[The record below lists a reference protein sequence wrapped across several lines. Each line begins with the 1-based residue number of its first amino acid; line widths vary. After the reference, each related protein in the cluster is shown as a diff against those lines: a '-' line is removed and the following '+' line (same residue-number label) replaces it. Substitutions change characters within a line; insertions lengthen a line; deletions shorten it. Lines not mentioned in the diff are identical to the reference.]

1 MQIILSRYKAR
12 LLAMFAILNPYA
24 PPLSQNKPLV
34 FTDPNADPRV
44 CAECHK
50 TFSDAVAEQAG
61 KPV

>member
-1 MQIILSRYKAR
+1 
-12 LLAMFAILNPYA
+12 MFAVLNPYS
-24 PPLSQNKPLV
+24 PSLSKNKPLV

-50 TFSDAVAEQAG
+50 TFSDAVAEQAS